1 MVSARAAVGP
11 AAAAGV
17 VALCKSAAE
26 QERDL
31 AGGRWVPTLSDRQ
44 VEDTGEQALH
54 QVWRERGRAA
64 VGLDPPLLRG
74 DGIGIADIDVDTD
87 PLLPPPPAS
96 ARRCG
101 AGGGS
106 ISSATH
112 MRRVFGERCGRASL
126 ARARWCRNSFR
137 GTHLAPSCSLYASSI
152 PKSHSRKPF
161 RASTR
166 AVATHCTAPADGTR

>member
-137 GTHLAPSCSLYASSI
+137 GTHL
-152 PKSHSRKPF
+152 
-161 RASTR
+161 
-166 AVATHCTAPADGTR
+166 